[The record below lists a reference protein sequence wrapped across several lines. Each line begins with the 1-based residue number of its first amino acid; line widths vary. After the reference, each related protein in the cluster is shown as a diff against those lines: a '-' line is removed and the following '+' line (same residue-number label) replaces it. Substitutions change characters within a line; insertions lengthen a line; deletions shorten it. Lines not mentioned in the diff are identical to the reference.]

1 MPTEE
6 YPYLY
11 RYSYQDAVADGE
23 EDMWKESFRE
33 NVCCAR
39 AIEEAL
45 RESEIPDD
53 PAQLPPDCIAPAL
66 EKYGFKRVNFV
77 LAHTV
82 AETEANPAIRHLISD
97 DVRNWAKGQVVV
109 ADATYGR
116 YYEVNTAIVLLNQL
130 VRQTQEAFQRLG
142 LLGREQ
148 CSAGMYSGDLVGK
161 VLVMK
166 PDTLK
171 EQYWSPQNQLW
182 FATGGFGCDP
192 KASGRA
198 IYAVCL
204 ADGEEARWN
213 RENFIGVLDEQYL
226 PEWARERLEALRA
239 PKQAASPAMTG
250 MDMG

>member
-23 EDMWKESFRE
+23 EDLWKESFRE

-97 DVRNWAKGQVVV
+97 DVRNWAKGQAVV
-109 ADATYGR
+109 ADATYGN
-116 YYEVNTAIVLLNQL
+116 EVGVGKGLKKAIDDGIVSREDVFITSKKLLN
-130 VRQTQEAFQRLG
+130 
-142 LLGREQ
+142 
-148 CSAGMYSGDLVGK
+148 
-161 VLVMK
+161 
-166 PDTLK
+166 
-171 EQYWSPQNQLW
+171 N
-182 FATGGFGCDP
+182 
-192 KASGRA
+192 
-198 IYAVCL
+198 
-204 ADGEEARWN
+204 
-213 RENFIGVLDEQYL
+213 
-226 PEWARERLEALRA
+226 
-239 PKQAASPAMTG
+239 
-250 MDMG
+250 